1 VISRKS
7 LKERSRLGELGIE
20 DRIKLK
26 CILNKQGVRVGNG
39 ILKVREGYVPAP
51 NIIETSGSTGTG
63 IAQSVQQLATGWTGR
78 GSNLREGEIFCTRL
92 DRPWGP
98 PRLLYDVYQV
108 SPGGKAAV
116 AWR

>member
-1 VISRKS
+1 VW
-7 LKERSRLGELGIE
+7 
-20 DRIKLK
+20 
-26 CILNKQGVRVGNG
+26 NG
-39 ILKVREGYVPAP
+39 ILKVREAYVPAL

-63 IAQSVQQLATGWTGR
+63 IAQSVQQLATGWPCQ

-98 PRLLYDVYQV
+98 PSLLYDMYRVY
-108 SPGGKAAV
+108 PGGKAAG